1 MTNRQIVVVVVL
13 AGLAVCCA
21 CLFVGGLLVLI
32 EPTET
37 PATERPTE
45 TAATLPTTGP
55 TPTVA
60 PAAIPTNIP
69 TPESTPTVRPTNTP
83 IVVDSERYVSCV
95 TPLLD
100 ESVVVIDEIVA
111 SSAVGETNPLGF
123 CDDWYPRG
131 LVERAKQIRG
141 AHLLC
146 PAPTDP
152 CVLEGRDYIDLAF
165 SGLADAAIYMT
176 RYCDGSDPLDATNI
190 NLAVTAMQETTLYS
204 TLATQ
209 QLSTCN

>member
-1 MTNRQIVVVVVL
+1 MTNRQIVVVVVV
-13 AGLAVCCA
+13 AGLAVCCL
-21 CLFVGGLLVLI
+21 CSFVGVLLVLI
-32 EPTET
+32 EPAETVPTEQATET
-37 PATERPTE
+37 P
-45 TAATLPTTGP
+45 TTVS
-55 TPTVA
+55 TVEPTVTTA
-60 PAAIPTNIP
+60 
-69 TPESTPTVRPTNTP
+69 PTVTPVNTP
-83 IVVDSERYVSCV
+83 SVVDTERYVSCA

-100 ESVVVIDEIVA
+100 QSLVVIDEIVA

-131 LVERAKQIRG
+131 LVERAKQIRD

-176 RYCDGSDPLDATNI
+176 RYCDGSDPLDTTNI
-190 NLAVTAMQETTLYS
+190 NLAVTAMEETTLYS